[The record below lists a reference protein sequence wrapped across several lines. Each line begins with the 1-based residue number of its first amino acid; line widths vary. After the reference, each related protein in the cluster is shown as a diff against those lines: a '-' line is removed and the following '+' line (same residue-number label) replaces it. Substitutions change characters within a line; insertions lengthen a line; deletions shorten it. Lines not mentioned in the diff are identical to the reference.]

1 MMREPYETLLGH
13 YRGHIL
19 LDRHLAGY
27 EPDFGGLTEPDLLH
41 QVSSSEYV
49 MIHVAL
55 AFWNGDTTAK
65 VRDLGCLGEDNLRRV
80 VDALEY
86 HMAAFR

>member
-1 MMREPYETLLGH
+1 MREPYETLLGQ
-13 YRGHIL
+13 YRGHPL
-19 LDRHLAGY
+19 LGPYVEGY
-27 EPDFGGLTEPDLLH
+27 EPDFAGLTDSELLH
-41 QVSSSEYV
+41 QISASEYV

-65 VRDLGCLGEDNLRRV
+65 VRDLGVLDEDHLQRV
-80 VDALEY
+80 VGALEY

>member
-1 MMREPYETLLGH
+1 MREPYETLLGH
-13 YRGHIL
+13 YRGHPL
-19 LDRHLAGY
+19 LGPYVEGY
-27 EPDFGGLTEPDLLH
+27 EPDFVGLTDEHLLL
-41 QVSSSEYV
+41 QISSSEYV
-49 MIHVAL
+49 MVHVAL

-65 VRDLGCLGEDNLRRV
+65 VRDLAALDETHLRRV